1 MSTFTSQS
9 GCHTSSWL
17 LPSSSD
23 RVCLLIIFPCRCLE
37 AEKRSPALNSMMPEV
52 LSESEKCRQLLAKY
66 GPEALEATQ
75 ITGLS
80 GAETVSWW

>member
-9 GCHTSSWL
+9 GCHTCGC
-17 LPSSSD
+17 SD